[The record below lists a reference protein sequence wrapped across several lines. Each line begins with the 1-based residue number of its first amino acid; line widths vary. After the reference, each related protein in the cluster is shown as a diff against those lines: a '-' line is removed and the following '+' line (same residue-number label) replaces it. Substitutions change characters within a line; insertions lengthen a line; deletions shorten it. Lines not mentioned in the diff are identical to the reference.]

1 VGSIRGPW
9 SSFAAGAL
17 LAGLTAV
24 LLAGNG
30 GSAVAASRVVVPTEH
45 PWGQAHVVTVQS
57 TQAPVG
63 LPGTPYAFAVKVAS
77 ISPTSRTGRLVRIDL
92 ETGQVAKGPELLSA
106 SDLLV
111 IGRSLAVV
119 SPSGI
124 APDGV
129 AVAPFHLRLVAGDG
143 TALGPGV
150 ELAWAGATG
159 SLIGDDISP
168 TDGGLWLPTPEGA
181 ELVSITSGTALKSLS
196 LGARVSD
203 VAPSPDG
210 KLLYVALDELWEH
223 PAAKVGTV
231 IDEVDAITGRVV
243 AHQGI
248 DFTVGPASLTPVQGG
263 VWASYRQGMAGTAG
277 LYRSEGLALVVP
289 GPLAQSPVPRYGD
302 DVTMGLEA
310 TLLGGT
316 LWLQSATGISCLVP
330 STGTFLAGTAFQSD
344 IETGDQSWAP
354 FAAWDGLVYALSA
367 EGIVVVRPAAACG

>member
-1 VGSIRGPW
+1 
-9 SSFAAGAL
+9 
-17 LAGLTAV
+17 
-24 LLAGNG
+24 
-30 GSAVAASRVVVPTEH
+30 
-45 PWGQAHVVTVQS
+45 
-57 TQAPVG
+57 
-63 LPGTPYAFAVKVAS
+63 VKVAS